1 VSVATDELEG
11 HDPESTLSVDRVLS
25 APDGEEV
32 PIVSDRALPEILF
45 DHVEEH
51 ADDVA
56 LRWKRYG
63 VWQEYTWTEYY
74 ERVERFAL
82 GLEEYGFGEA
92 DVLFTIGYNRPHQLW
107 AWLAAQSLGGIAA
120 PNYEDML
127 PEDIGKQLR
136 LLEPRVAYAEDQEMV
151 DKLLLVAAD
160 VPSFETIVYR
170 DEKGMFRYEAGDAPL
185 PRDGVEIPDDVDIV
199 AYSDVERRGRE
210 RLESG
215 AVADEYLRDRVRAV
229 DPESTAMLAPTSGT
243 TGMPK
248 RVQLSHFNFVNLAN
262 AAIEIDPLPKES
274 DYFSYLP
281 MAWVGEQMIL
291 IAAAFVGGWTANFPE
306 EPETEAE
313 DLREIGPEILF
324 SSPNRYEAWVADV
337 KAKIENTTPL
347 KRFVYEKA
355 MSVGRRYAEY
365 VVGDRA
371 DEEPPATLRAAH
383 WLSYWVAY
391 RPILDKIG
399 LKRAKNV
406 YTGGGPLG
414 EDHFTFYHA
423 IGVPLKQIWGQ
434 SEVCGFVTMHRDD
447 DIDVETVGEVFP
459 NVEVGITPGGELLVR
474 GPVVT
479 SGYYNMPEKTESA
492 LEDVPAGGASGESGA
507 SDATER
513 WLHTDDF
520 GAITDDGHVR
530 IFDRMD
536 DVLELA
542 HGAAVAPVSVETTL
556 KFNAYVKEALVV
568 GDGEESL
575 AAVLNIRFDNVAEW
589 ADQRDI
595 QYAGY
600 RDLTQKPPVLELM
613 RQVVAETN
621 EELDHPIERFV
632 VLFKEFDADDGELTR
647 TGKIRR
653 EVVVDR
659 YGKLVDGLF
668 AGDDA
673 VEMAVTITYQDGRES
688 EERGRMTVVD
698 VATPLQ
704 VQKLEASRYVDE
716 AHLASEDPSA
726 AVLAVRQE
734 AIEEWA
740 RGRNVEYTDRAG
752 LARMPGVLELL
763 RREVADVT
771 EQFVDPVERFVA
783 VTRPFVED
791 ADSRERLETR
801 LAAGADEMSVEAPS
815 PPGRDPGDAVTF
827 HVVPTDQPV
836 EADDGEAVVVDD

>member
-1 VSVATDELEG
+1 MATNEISEAATPDDTSSL
-11 HDPESTLSVDRVLS
+11 TVDRILS
-25 APDGEEV
+25 APDDADV

-51 ADDVA
+51 GDDIA

-63 VWQEYTWTEYY
+63 VWEEYTWEEYY
-74 ERVERFAL
+74 ERVEAFAL
-82 GLEEYGFGEA
+82 GLEEYGFGDG

-107 AWLAAQSLGGIAA
+107 SWMAAQSLGGMAA

-127 PEDIGKQLR
+127 PDDIRKQLE
-136 LLEPRVAYAEDQEMV
+136 LLEPSVVYAEDQEMV
-151 DKLLLVAAD
+151 DKLLLVADD
-160 VPSFETIVYR
+160 VPSLDTIIYR
-170 DEKGMFRYEAGDAPL
+170 DEKGMFRYDDHTDPEVISYAS
-185 PRDGVEIPDDVDIV
+185 VE
-199 AYSDVERRGRE
+199 EQGRE
-210 RLESG
+210 RLETGEVS
-215 AVADEYLRDRVRAV
+215 ESYLHEQVQAI
-229 DPESTAMLAPTSGT
+229 DPETTAMLPPTSGT

-248 RVQLSHFNFVNLAN
+248 RVQLSHFNFINLAN

-306 EPETEAE
+306 QPETEAE
-313 DLREIGPEILF
+313 DLREIGPEIIF
-324 SSPNRYEAWVADV
+324 SSPNRYEAWVADI
-337 KAKIENTTPL
+337 KAKIENTSRL

-355 MSVGRRYAEY
+355 MSIGRKYAEY
-365 VVGDRA
+365 ISGDKA

-414 EDHFTFYHA
+414 EDHFSYYHA
-423 IGVPLKQIWGQ
+423 LGVPLKQIWGQ

-447 DIDVETVGEVFP
+447 DIQVDTVGEPFP

-479 SGYYNMPEKTESA
+479 SGYYGMPEKTESA
-492 LEDVPAGGASGESGA
+492 IEEVPASGASGESGA
-507 SDATER
+507 SDAAGR

-520 GAITDDGHVR
+520 GALTDEGHVK

-536 DVLELA
+536 DVLELED
-542 HGAAVAPVSVETTL
+542 GAAVAPISVETKL
-556 KFNAYVKEALVV
+556 KFNPYVKETLVI
-568 GDGEESL
+568 GDGRDSL

-600 RDLTQKPPVLELM
+600 RDLTQKKPVLELL
-613 RQVVAETN
+613 RGVVAETN
-621 EELDHPIERFV
+621 AELDHPIERFV
-632 VLFKEFDADDGELTR
+632 ILFKEFDADDGELTR

-659 YGKLVDGLF
+659 YQKLVDGIY
-668 AGDDA
+668 AGEDEI
-673 VEMAVTITYQDGRES
+673 EMEVTITYQDGRES
-688 EERGRMTVVD
+688 DERGVMRVVD
-698 VATPLQ
+698 VDEPLD
-704 VQKLEASRYVDE
+704 A
-716 AHLASEDPSA
+716 
-726 AVLAVRQE
+726 
-734 AIEEWA
+734 
-740 RGRNVEYTDRAG
+740 NVE
-752 LARMPGVLELL
+752 
-763 RREVADVT
+763 
-771 EQFVDPVERFVA
+771 VE
-783 VTRPFVED
+783 
-791 ADSRERLETR
+791 
-801 LAAGADEMSVEAPS
+801 
-815 PPGRDPGDAVTF
+815 
-827 HVVPTDQPV
+827 
-836 EADDGEAVVVDD
+836 

>member
-1 VSVATDELEG
+1 MATDELEG
-11 HDPESTLSVDRVLS
+11 PDPESTLSVDRVLS

-32 PIVSDRALPEILF
+32 PIASDRALPEILF
-45 DHVEEH
+45 DHVAEH

-127 PEDIGKQLR
+127 PEAIGKQLR

-151 DKLLLVAAD
+151 DKLLLVASD
-160 VPSFETIVYR
+160 VPSLETIVYR

-185 PRDGVEIPDDVDIV
+185 PRDDVEIPEDIDIV
-199 AYSDVERRGRE
+199 AYDDVEERGRG

-248 RVQLSHFNFVNLAN
+248 RVRLSHFNFVNLAN
-262 AAIEIDPLPKES
+262 AAIEIDPLPRES

-423 IGVPLKQIWGQ
+423 LGVPLKQIWGQ

-447 DIDVETVGEVFP
+447 DVDVETVGEVFP

-479 SGYYNMPEKTESA
+479 SGYYNMPEKTDSA
-492 LEDVPAGGASGESGA
+492 LEDG
-507 SDATER
+507 

-556 KFNAYVKEALVV
+556 KFNPYVKEALVV

-575 AAVLNIRFDNVAEW
+575 AAVLNIRFDNVSEW

-659 YGKLVDGLF
+659 YGKLVEGLF
-668 AGDDA
+668 AGDDE

-704 VQKLEASRYVDE
+704 VQKLEASRYVDK
-716 AHLASEDPSA
+716 AHLPSEDPSA

-752 LARMPGVLELL
+752 LARAPGVLELL

-815 PPGRDPGDAVTF
+815 PPGRDPGDDVTF
-827 HVVPTDQPV
+827 HVVLTDQPV